1 MTVAYRDDFRA
12 WCLDQARLLQSISN
26 ESLDIEHLADEV
38 RCMGASEEDNL
49 ENHMIV
55 LFEHLLK
62 CLYQPSRR
70 SGSWDGS
77 IREQRKMIRKRLKKS
92 PSLVPLIDRI
102 ASDAYEVA
110 IIRASN
116 QMQIPERFLPQQ
128 MPFSFEEAMENPF

>member
-1 MTVAYRDDFRA
+1 
-12 WCLDQARLLQSISN
+12 
-26 ESLDIEHLADEV
+26 
-38 RCMGASEEDNL
+38 MGASEEDNL

-116 QMQIPERFLPQQ
+116 QMQITERFLPQQ